1 MNVMESNS
9 IIQYQEMGGVLT
21 NINQYENNTYH
32 TNSSL
37 FFHTLSLPKY
47 GLQLIGGLVW
57 III

>member
-1 MNVMESNS
+1 
-9 IIQYQEMGGVLT
+9 MGGVLT

-37 FFHTLSLPKY
+37 FLHTLSLPKY

-57 III
+57 IIN